1 MIRHIKGE
9 YIFYDSGALVI
20 QTESGIGLRV
30 YIPTYSPLL
39 NAREGDTV
47 EVFTH
52 MQVKEDGMRLYGFPD
67 LEGLKLY
74 ELLITVNG
82 VGPKAGL
89 AIMSLGTTMQV
100 KKLIGMRD
108 AAGIAKAQGVGK
120 KTAER
125 IILEL
130 SEKVGAFEIE
140 AEAGGDDKQVA
151 ARPVTGE
158 RTEAVMALT
167 ALGYTK
173 KEAEDAIG
181 QVADEGISAEEYIK
195 KALRFLM

>member
-1 MIRHIKGE
+1 MIRHITGR
-9 YIFYDSGALVI
+9 YLCYDSGAIVI
-20 QTESGIGLRV
+20 QTEGGIGFRV
-30 YIPTYSPLL
+30 NIPSYSPLL
-39 NAREGDTV
+39 NAREGDSI
-47 EVFTH
+47 EVYTH
-52 MQVKEDGMRLYGFPD
+52 MQVRDDGMSLYGFPD

-74 ELLITVNG
+74 EQLITVNG

-89 AIMSLGTTMQV
+89 SIMSLGTASQV

-108 AAGIAKAQGVGK
+108 AAGISKAQGVGK

-130 SEKVGAFEIE
+130 AEKIGEFDETSISDTDIIS
-140 AEAGGDDKQVA
+140 GQ
-151 ARPVTGE
+151 RMISGE
-158 RTEAVMALT
+158 RTEAVLALT
-167 ALGYTK
+167 TLGYTN

-181 QVADEGISAEEYIK
+181 MVNDEGLSAEEYIK

>member
-140 AEAGGDDKQVA
+140 AETGSDAEQVV

-158 RTEAVMALT
+158 RTEAIMALT

>member
-1 MIRHIKGE
+1 MIRHITGR
-9 YIFYDSGALVI
+9 YLCYDSGAIVI
-20 QTESGIGLRV
+20 QTEGGIGFRV
-30 YIPTYSPLL
+30 NIPSYSPLL
-39 NAREGDTV
+39 NAREGDLV
-47 EVFTH
+47 EVYTH
-52 MQVKEDGMRLYGFPD
+52 MQVRDDGMSLYGFPD

-74 ELLITVNG
+74 EQLITVNG

-89 AIMSLGTTMQV
+89 SIMSLGTASQV

-108 AAGIAKAQGVGK
+108 AAGISKAQGVGK

-130 SEKVGAFEIE
+130 AEKIGEFDETSISDTDIIS
-140 AEAGGDDKQVA
+140 GQ
-151 ARPVTGE
+151 RMISGE
-158 RTEAVMALT
+158 RTEAVLALT
-167 ALGYTK
+167 TLGYTN

-181 QVADEGISAEEYIK
+181 MVNDEGLSAEEYIK

>member
-30 YIPTYSPLL
+30 YIPTYSSLL
-39 NAREGDTV
+39 NAREGDIV

-89 AIMSLGTTMQV
+89 SIMSLGTTMQV

-130 SEKVGAFEIE
+130 SEKVGAFEVE

-158 RTEAVMALT
+158 RTEAIMALT

>member
-1 MIRHIKGE
+1 MIRHITGR
-9 YIFYDSGALVI
+9 YLCYDSGAIVI
-20 QTESGIGLRV
+20 QTEGGIGFRV
-30 YIPTYSPLL
+30 NIPSYSPLL
-39 NAREGDTV
+39 NAREGDSI
-47 EVFTH
+47 EVYTH
-52 MQVKEDGMRLYGFPD
+52 MQVRDDGISLYGFPD

-74 ELLITVNG
+74 EQLITVNG

-89 AIMSLGTTMQV
+89 SIMSLGTASQV

-108 AAGIAKAQGVGK
+108 AAGISKAQGVGK

-130 SEKVGAFEIE
+130 AEKIGEFDE
-140 AEAGGDDKQVA
+140 ASISDTDNSSSQ
-151 ARPVTGE
+151 RIISGE
-158 RTEAVMALT
+158 RTEAVLALT
-167 ALGYTK
+167 TLGYTN

-181 QVADEGISAEEYIK
+181 MVTDEGLSAEEYIK

>member
-1 MIRHIKGE
+1 MIRHITGR
-9 YIFYDSGALVI
+9 YLCYDSGAIVI
-20 QTESGIGLRV
+20 QTEGGIGFRV
-30 YIPTYSPLL
+30 NIPSYSPLL
-39 NAREGDTV
+39 NAREGDSI
-47 EVFTH
+47 EVYTH
-52 MQVKEDGMRLYGFPD
+52 MQVRDDGMSLYGFPD

-74 ELLITVNG
+74 EQLITVNV

-89 AIMSLGTTMQV
+89 SIMSLGTASQV

-108 AAGIAKAQGVGK
+108 AAGISKAQGVGK

-130 SEKVGAFEIE
+130 AEKIGEFDE
-140 AEAGGDDKQVA
+140 ASISDTDNSSGQ
-151 ARPVTGE
+151 RIISGE
-158 RTEAVMALT
+158 RTEAVLALT
-167 ALGYTK
+167 TLGYTN

-181 QVADEGISAEEYIK
+181 MVTDEGLSAEEYIK

>member
-1 MIRHIKGE
+1 MIRHITGR
-9 YIFYDSGALVI
+9 YLCYDSGAIVI
-20 QTESGIGLRV
+20 QTEGGIGFRV
-30 YIPTYSPLL
+30 NIPSYSPLL
-39 NAREGDTV
+39 NAREGDLV
-47 EVFTH
+47 EVYTH
-52 MQVKEDGMRLYGFPD
+52 MQVRDDGMSLYGFPD

-74 ELLITVNG
+74 EQLITVKG

-89 AIMSLGTTMQV
+89 SIMSLGTASQV

-108 AAGIAKAQGVGK
+108 AAGISKAQGVGK

-130 SEKVGAFEIE
+130 AEKIGEFDETSISDTDIIS
-140 AEAGGDDKQVA
+140 GQ
-151 ARPVTGE
+151 RMISGE
-158 RTEAVMALT
+158 RTEAVLALT
-167 ALGYTK
+167 TLGYTN

-181 QVADEGISAEEYIK
+181 MVNDEGLSAEEYIK